1 METSW
6 QKGKSC
12 VDQEPEQP
20 SLGADFFLLMHLR
33 KKSEFQAW
41 RGRDR
46 RGRTPY
52 MEKTK
57 LKWREREG
65 QEQKRKFPSQ
75 LLLPSSPHPGPR
87 APGQGRSSNIPSS
100 GGGCT
105 GPSCPRLILHLN
117 YSREEKEN
125 SPFPSEKPVQRL
137 PRKIVKSN
145 IVINP
150 TSGSSFIS
158 KNCNS
163 LNGYICNTE
172 CIK

>member
-1 METSW
+1 MGE
-6 QKGKSC
+6 QRRNGKPGGRK
-12 VDQEPEQP
+12 EKLG
-20 SLGADFFLLMHLR
+20 SLPAAGSGLF
-33 KKSEFQAW
+33 S
-41 RGRDR
+41 
-46 RGRTPY
+46 
-52 MEKTK
+52 
-57 LKWREREG
+57 
-65 QEQKRKFPSQ
+65 PSQ

-100 GGGCT
+100 RGGCT

-137 PRKIVKSN
+137 PRKIVKLN